1 MMVISYDYYIEGER
15 RSCVTAAPLFS
26 FGIRLESIDI
36 FL

>member
-1 MMVISYDYYIEGER
+1 MMVISYDYYKEGER

-26 FGIRLESIDI
+26 CSIRMESIDI